1 MSVLD
6 IKTIEE
12 DLNRRYL
19 QNQKEYTERVETL
32 KGVGYKIFRN
42 SKGQHRVEYNNDY
55 FNEIFGGH
63 SEIFSIN
70 KENVYGQK

>member
-1 MSVLD
+1 MSVPD

-12 DLNRRYL
+12 DLNRRYI
-19 QNQKEYTERVETL
+19 QDQKEYAKRVETL

-55 FNEIFGGH
+55 FNEMFGGA
-63 SEIFSIN
+63 FGDFF
-70 KENVYGQK
+70 KK